1 MRDIFLSTQV
11 VPYRMPPSDDELALL
26 RQHEELLSIADPTD
40 EQSEELAK
48 LSAEQVIVDEYNFT
62 VSSYSVMQS
71 AQRGACLSKAR
82 QWFQEQTGIT
92 WADHYAVPFSE
103 RDELT
108 NDISELVWAWSC
120 IIPGILKI
128 EQRKIDMLGD
138 YKSEWEVTPIP
149 DTWKDVAFFVNSLK
163 SDLVSALASGVYALN
178 PSLLG
183 IKQDEISKKFG
194 VVSGA

>member
-26 RQHEELLSIADPTD
+26 RQHEELLSIVDPTD

-71 AQRGACLSKAR
+71 AQRGACLNKVR
-82 QWFQEQTGIT
+82 QWFQEQIGIA
-92 WADHYAVPFSE
+92 WSEHFAVPYGE
-103 RDELT
+103 RDSYA
-108 NDISELVWAWSC
+108 NDISELAWAWSC
-120 IIPGILKI
+120 IIPAILKI
-128 EQRKIDMLGD
+128 EQRKIDVLGD
-138 YKSEWEVTPIP
+138 YKSEWEVTPVP
-149 DTWKDVAFFVNSLK
+149 DTWKDITFFVNSVK
-163 SDLVSALASGVYALN
+163 SDLVSALSSSVYDLN